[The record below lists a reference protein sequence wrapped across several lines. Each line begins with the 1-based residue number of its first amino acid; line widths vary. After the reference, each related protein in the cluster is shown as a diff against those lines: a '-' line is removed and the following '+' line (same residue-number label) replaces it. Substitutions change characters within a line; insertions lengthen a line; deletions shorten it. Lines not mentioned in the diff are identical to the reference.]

1 MQRNVVARTMVRLT
15 GLIAA
20 LIAVVLVLGILAAQP
35 AQAVSYSAE
44 EVAFAQLI
52 NNYRVSKGLQP
63 LLVSDRLS
71 DAGDKH
77 SSDMAKYRFF
87 SHTTVKSDWFA
98 AGASPWDRMAA
109 CGYNYSTNKAENI
122 AAGQTTA
129 AAVFEGWKNSS
140 GHNTNMLSPNYKV
153 IGISLVKVSGSP
165 YGYYWTTD
173 FGGYVDSTAH
183 QIGTTPGSTTT
194 TTRPAATTTTRPP
207 ATTTTTMRSPTT
219 TLPPITTTT
228 TRPPVAPGRFSDVGP
243 GTPYYEPIQKLARLG
258 IVCGYPDGRFKPSE
272 PLMRQ
277 QFAKMIALALNYDFR
292 RVTSCSFRDIEA
304 ASAADPFYPGAYI
317 AACVRAGIIQGKTPY
332 QFAPRDNTTR
342 AQLITIV
349 ARAAGLN
356 GVPSGYKA
364 PFGFFSPDHY
374 PWAVRAHAA
383 GLLEGLRGL
392 GPSFN
397 FLANASRGEA
407 CLLLYNLLS

>member
-15 GLIAA
+15 GLGVALATAA
-20 LIAVVLVLGILAAQP
+20 ATILLVLGVLAAQP

-44 EVAFAQLI
+44 EVAFAQLL

-71 DAGDKH
+71 DACDKH

-98 AGASPWDRMAA
+98 PGSSPWDRMAA
-109 CGYNYSTNKAENI
+109 CGYNYNTNKAENI
-122 AAGQTTA
+122 AAGQATA
-129 AAVFEGWKNSS
+129 AAVFDSWKNSP

-153 IGISLVKVSGSP
+153 VGISLVKLSGSP

-173 FGGYVDSTAH
+173 FGGYVDSSAH
-183 QIGTTPGSTTT
+183 QVGTAPGSTTT
-194 TTRPAATTTTRPP
+194 TTRPPAPP
-207 ATTTTTMRSPTT
+207 GS
-219 TLPPITTTT
+219 
-228 TRPPVAPGRFSDVGP
+228 FSDVGP

-258 IVCGYPDGRFKPSE
+258 IICGYPDGSFKPTA

-277 QFAKMIALALNYDFR
+277 QFAKMIALALGYDFR
-292 RVTSCSFRDIEA
+292 RVASCSFRDIA
-304 ASAADPFYPGAYI
+304 AVSGADPFYPAGYI

-332 QFAPRDNTTR
+332 QFAPHEYTTR

-349 ARAAGLN
+349 ARAAGLD
-356 GVPSGYKA
+356 GVPSGYKP
-364 PFGFFSPDHY
+364 PFGVFSPDHY
-374 PWAVRAHAA
+374 PWAARAHAA

-392 GPSFN
+392 GPSFD
-397 FLANASRGEA
+397 FFAKATRGEA
-407 CLLLYNLLS
+407 CLLLYNLLR